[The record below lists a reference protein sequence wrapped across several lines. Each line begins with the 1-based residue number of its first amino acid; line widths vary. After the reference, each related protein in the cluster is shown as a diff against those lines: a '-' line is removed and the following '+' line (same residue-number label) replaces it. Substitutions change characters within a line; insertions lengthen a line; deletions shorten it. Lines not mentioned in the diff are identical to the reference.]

1 MYLLYKK
8 ILSLTLLIS
17 LFACEDPAPIEI
29 INTATKDAEITVV
42 NPDPTNY
49 KITGYDSTGIVEEQI
64 SEKSIISISGI
75 KNTIE
80 NVTIYR
86 GYGEAI
92 FFDKNKPVLNI
103 NNRIIGFSTID
114 NRSVKFNEQNALVK
128 PLRIRYLENGILKD
142 TLVGI
147 KHSITYRRVITPQNH
162 DFPYNN
168 NINIEITDDVGI
180 SNNLRLKL
188 PDEIFG
194 KVELIGD
201 EKRGTKGL
209 LLSWNKSQLSNV
221 LAEGIL
227 DEEVIV
233 GGILK
238 TENELVPLIRL
249 RQFTSNKFEIKNS
262 LIKDIIS
269 SDRFNYLVFT
279 FLRKIRK
286 TNITNRLGDI
296 YFASQSIHNIWVK
309 I

>member
-1 MYLLYKK
+1 MYLINKK
-8 ILSLTLLIS
+8 ILSLTLVIS
-17 LFACEDPAPIEI
+17 FFACEDPAPIEI
-29 INTATKDAEITVV
+29 INTAPQDAEITVV
-42 NPDPTNY
+42 NPDPANY

-64 SEKSIISISGI
+64 LEASVISVSGI

-80 NVTIYR
+80 NVTIYK

-92 FFDKNKPVLNI
+92 FFDKDKPILNV
-103 NNRIIGFSTID
+103 NNRVIGFSTKD
-114 NRSVKFNEQNALVK
+114 TRSVKFNGQNALVE
-128 PLRIRYLENGILKD
+128 PLRIRYVENGNLKD

-147 KHSITYRRVITPQNH
+147 KHTITYRRVFIPQNH

-168 NINIEITDDVGI
+168 NFDIEIIDDVGF

-194 KVELIGD
+194 KVELIGN
-201 EKRGTKGL
+201 EKRGTQGL
-209 LLSWNKSQLSNV
+209 LLSWNESQLSNV

-238 TENELVPLIRL
+238 NKNQLVPLIRF

-262 LIKDIIS
+262 LIKDIVY
-269 SDRFNYLVFT
+269 SDRFDYLVFT

-286 TNITNRLGDI
+286 TNSTNSLGDI

>member
-1 MYLLYKK
+1 MYLINKK
-8 ILSLTLLIS
+8 ILSLTLLI
-17 LFACEDPAPIEI
+17 LFFACEDPAPIEI
-29 INTATKDAEITVV
+29 INTASQVAEITVV
-42 NPDPTNY
+42 NPDPANY

-64 SEKSIISISGI
+64 SEASIISVSGI

-80 NVTIYR
+80 NVTIYK

-92 FFDKNKPVLNI
+92 FFDKNRPVLNV
-103 NNRIIGFSTID
+103 NNRIIGFSTKD
-114 NRSVKFNEQNALVK
+114 NRAVKFNEQNALVK
-128 PLRIRYLENGILKD
+128 PLRIRYIENGILND

-147 KHSITYRRVITPQNH
+147 KHTITYRRVFISQNH
-162 DFPYNN
+162 DFPYNS
-168 NINIEITDDVGI
+168 NINIEVTDDVGI

-194 KVELIGD
+194 KVKLISD
-201 EKRGTKGL
+201 EKRGTQGL
-209 LLSWNKSQLSNV
+209 LLSWNESQLSNV

-227 DEEVIV
+227 DEVVIV

-249 RQFTSNKFEIKNS
+249 QQFTSNRFEIKNS
-262 LIKDIIS
+262 LIKDIIY
-269 SDRFNYLVFT
+269 SDRFDYLVFT
-279 FLRKIRK
+279 FIRKIRK
-286 TNITNRLGDI
+286 TSSTNRLGDI